1 MHSLSGCDTRANT
14 SVHERGHPSAQQ
26 VIRNVVKFTSAESH
40 QCSRIVAKCMQN
52 SFGCRLSMDHNIY
65 FQFVCQIFA
74 CLAPQL
80 TSIIIKYFIMYLLVA
95 WFRIQEKF
103 LERFDL
109 NAVMASHGYG

>member
-1 MHSLSGCDTRANT
+1 M
-14 SVHERGHPSAQQ
+14 
-26 VIRNVVKFTSAESH
+26 KFTSAESH